1 MKVLVM
7 YVNGTPLK
15 EFNNVLQIDY
25 VDYKETQYSDKLQ
38 YLSLLIKIEDNK
50 GTKYFVDL
58 SEDVQVSII
67 NDKEL
72 ENE

>member
-7 YVNGTPLK
+7 YVNGTPPK

-38 YLSLLIKIEDNK
+38 SLSLLLKIEDNK

-58 SEDVQVSII
+58 SEDVQVSITD
-67 NDKEL
+67 DKENL
-72 ENE
+72 